1 MAAAEEFFLLSVS
14 ISFFF
19 FYATA
24 FLLGNRLHKIL
35 RNNTID
41 LYQ

>member
-1 MAAAEEFFLLSVS
+1 MATAEEFFLLSVS

-19 FYATA
+19 YSTA

>member
-1 MAAAEEFFLLSVS
+1 MAAAEEFFLWSVV
-14 ISFFF
+14 ISFS